1 MWIKNQN
8 DVLINLDNVDR
19 VKREDNIL
27 YAYSSGNKILIA
39 KYNNGYQ
46 AYKAIQIV
54 EKNIKNETIMMD
66 YPKM

>member
-54 EKNIKNETIMMD
+54 EKNIKNETFMMD